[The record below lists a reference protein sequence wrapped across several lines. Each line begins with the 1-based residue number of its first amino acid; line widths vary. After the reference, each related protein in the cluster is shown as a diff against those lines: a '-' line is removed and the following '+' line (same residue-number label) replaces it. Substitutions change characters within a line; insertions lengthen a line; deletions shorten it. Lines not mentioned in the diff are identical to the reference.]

1 MIGTDNTDATSSCQ
15 FCRLIAVRAR
25 RGPEI
30 FTESNGLESKVD
42 YNRNMAKPAGLAKTG
57 GRRKGTPNKRTLCL
71 EAALRNAGID
81 VVVELANTLA
91 GTSPD
96 VRARVL
102 VDLLSYL
109 YPKRKASEFPTDNST
124 DGYHEEQQARLGG
137 V

>member
-1 MIGTDNTDATSSCQ
+1 MTSNDNPGAIKTGLYCSVNGALPSQSGK
-15 FCRLIAVRAR
+15 L
-25 RGPEI
+25 
-30 FTESNGLESKVD
+30 TEMHRLESKVD

-57 GRRKGTPNKRTLCL
+57 GRQKGTPNKRTLCL

-109 YPKRKASEFPTDNST
+109 YPKRKASEVPTGNSV
-124 DGYHEEQQARLGG
+124 DGDQKEPQDRVEG